1 MKKFLLSLLF
11 IFICSAAHADLVY
24 TYKDSSGNWKAGSI
38 AVTATADAT
47 EPFDFEIYQDAAGI
61 NFNKYCKAQRQELRD
76 NHRYSVRRKLRHGL
90 YL

>member
-47 EPFDFEIYQDAAGI
+47 EPCDF
-61 NFNKYCKAQRQELRD
+61 
-76 NHRYSVRRKLRHGL
+76 
-90 YL
+90 